1 MGEWMDVHKMEATIK
16 LYRFFLITI
25 KPAKNRGE
33 KKSSWGFKLSL
44 HGVNVPAFFLGVAY
58 LWFTDLLPIYM
69 AQGMVLWIGLIKFD
83 QLCIQLHMCAYM
95 YV

>member
-83 QLCIQLHMCAYM
+83 QLYIQLHMCAYM